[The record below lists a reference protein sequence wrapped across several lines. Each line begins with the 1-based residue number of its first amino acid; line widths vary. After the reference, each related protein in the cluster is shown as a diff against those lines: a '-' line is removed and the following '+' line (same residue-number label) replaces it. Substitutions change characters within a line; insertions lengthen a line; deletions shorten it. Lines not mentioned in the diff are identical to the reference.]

1 MPTTDDGQGMV
12 PLHFNQKG
20 QIGDHIGNSK
30 FAGGVNMHMSSSQ
43 IGKHMSAGHLDSLK
57 DVYGEA
63 RREESDMPLL
73 RHQGDTSSFLTMKS
87 PLNDYELSAEGV
99 APTKANEHPGHHDDK
114 PLKMDDALYMDPRD
128 Y

>member
-1 MPTTDDGQGMV
+1 MPTTDDGQGIM
-12 PLHFNQKG
+12 PLQQK
-20 QIGDHIGNSK
+20 DKHIGNSSYG
-30 FAGGVNMHMSSSQ
+30 GGVNMHMSSSQ

-114 PLKMDDALYMDPRD
+114 PLKMDDALYMDPRE

>member
-1 MPTTDDGQGMV
+1 MPTTDDGQGMM
-12 PLHFNQKG
+12 PLQQK
-20 QIGDHIGNSK
+20 DKHIGNSSYG
-30 FAGGVNMHMSSSQ
+30 GGVNMHMSSSQ

-73 RHQGDTSSFLTMKS
+73 RHQGDTSAMMMKS
-87 PLNDYELSAEGV
+87 PLNDFQKTPEGV
-99 APTKANEHPGHHDDK
+99 KPTEASTHPNHHDDNK